1 MLGRAAVALWYDVP
15 PEARAEWEDWH
26 THEHIPE
33 RVSIPGFLRGSR
45 WVGEG
50 NSYFGLYEVAR
61 LAALTGAPYRERL
74 NNPTQWSQR
83 MMPHHHHM
91 VRSLC
96 RVRAGAGAGL
106 AGFLATVRYSPSQR
120 RRGAIARWL
129 STEVIPGLA
138 TRKGFAG
145 ADLLQSAAAAPQSTE
160 QKIRGADGTADWALL
175 VRGYDPEA
183 MKKLVE
189 DGLAGELPN
198 TIANFYR
205 LAFVLAQGELKRAA
219 VR

>member
-1 MLGRAAVALWYDVP
+1 MLGRGAVALWYDVP

-50 NSYFGLYEVAR
+50 NAYFGLYEVAR
-61 LAALTGAPYRERL
+61 LAVLTGAPYMERL
-74 NNPTQWSQR
+74 NHPTPWSQK
-83 MMPHHHHM
+83 MMPHHHRM

-96 RVRAGAGAGL
+96 KVRASAGGGL
-106 AGFLATVRYSPSQR
+106 AGVLATVRYSPAQR

-129 STEVIPGLA
+129 SAEWMPGVPSRRGLA
-138 TRKGFAG
+138 GV
-145 ADLLQSAAAAPQSTE
+145 DLLQVAAAAPQTAE

-175 VRGYDPEA
+175 IYGYDA
-183 MKKLVE
+183 DAVQRVVE
-189 DGLAGELPN
+189 SELAGQLPN
-198 TIANFYR
+198 AMTGFYR
-205 LAFVLAQGELKRAA
+205 LGFALTQREVK
-219 VR
+219 